1 MHNRNINIQTAVR
14 HPDGGTYRLHAVGGS
29 GNDITTVNII
39 KEGFGHCFLGS
50 PDQAREQ
57 GFLFGDVGEP
67 GGIPHGTIITH
78 SAHPGRTY
86 GYEWD
91 SRNPSG
97 MAVYRIMHSGTAV
110 KMGTVAYMIE
120 SGFQFNVPDSDQP
133 SCDVCGALAE
143 DESVDWCGECGNC
156 TTHCLRQ
163 EGCPED
169 TTDVCARCGSLPDN
183 RDMTCPDCT
192 PESEVN
198 IEDLLDPMSE
208 TWEEKDERIRELAEQ
223 LEAQTATISDLR
235 EEIQQAKESLS
246 LCQRE
251 RSAAHIARGA
261 ADRGLES
268 FKSQVRDA
276 IIAAAK
282 EHDLCREGTNSV
294 LSDLGLDEW
303 KATYTVTVTRDE
315 DGETILTVT
324 GIEADSEADAE
335 QEVRD
340 NFRVSATVKR
350 VRYDY
355 EYDGEGETD
364 WDCEDFDDDDLSDDD
379 DCGFADSHM
388 DDLTFSAEEE

>member
-1 MHNRNINIQTAVR
+1 MKNSNITTATRVR
-14 HPDGGTYRLHAVGGS
+14 HPEGGDYVIQRQSMNGAGEVLSVAIGKDLHATAVF
-29 GNDITTVNII
+29 D
-39 KEGFGHCFLGS
+39 GS
-50 PDQAREQ
+50 PDEARKH
-57 GFLFGDVGEP
+57 GFLFGDEGEP

-78 SAHPGRTY
+78 SAYPDRTY
-86 GYEWD
+86 GYEWE
-91 SRNPSG
+91 SRTHNG
-97 MAVYRIMHSGTAV
+97 MAVYRIMRDGAAV
-110 KMGTVAYMIE
+110 TVGTVAYMIE
-120 SGFQFNVPDSDQP
+120 SGFVLNVPDSDQP

-156 TTHCLRQ
+156 VTHCQ
-163 EGCPED
+163 KQDGCEP
-169 TTDVCARCGSLPDN
+169 
-183 RDMTCPDCT
+183 
-192 PESEVN
+192 
-198 IEDLLDPMSE
+198 E
-208 TWEEKDERIRELAEQ
+208 TWEDKDAVIAELKTRNNAMAVE
-223 LEAQTATISDLR
+223 LEARSATISDLR

-335 QEVRD
+335 KEVRD